1 MLLTIVHRTV
11 YLFLHRFLILRKKPT
26 SSKLQCAVVVA
37 AGLFICLILTIFPT
51 VGGKNKAEPLN
62 ENGTI
67 SRVMWPI
74 IFMLGCVRN
83 TESCRDGDNKQVGTS
98 VQWQGSFQFAPVAV
112 IAKTGHVWVS

>member
-37 AGLFICLILTIFPT
+37 AGLFICLIPTIFPT
-51 VGGKNKAEPLN
+51 VGGKNKTEPLN

-67 SRVMWPI
+67 SRIMWPI

-83 TESCRDGDNKQVGTS
+83 IDIYHMQISLVRVG
-98 VQWQGSFQFAPVAV
+98 
-112 IAKTGHVWVS
+112 